1 MMIKHGCVVMLLSV
15 IIKLSHSEQNLTI
28 ASVANGEFQNSSDH
42 AIVATITPATS
53 IEETSVEEENSEQ
66 EGVTVQSTNATTEEP
81 HIAHG
86 CPTAEPLQ
94 VGIKDCS
101 YYCRYVPENN
111 TWLYGFYR
119 DGIYCWADDADD
131 DKEGLPGL
139 CLDGICYPLEHENVT
154 HVPTPADNMLG

>member
-28 ASVANGEFQNSSDH
+28 TSVANGEIQNRSDH
-42 AIVATITPATS
+42 AIDATRTPATS
-53 IEETSVEEENSEQ
+53 IEVDEENSE
-66 EGVTVQSTNATTEEP
+66 EDGVTVQSTNATTEEP

-86 CPTAEPLQ
+86 CPTVDKVQRE
-94 VGIKDCS
+94 IKDCS

-111 TWLYGFYR
+111 TWLYGFYSN
-119 DGIYCWADDADD
+119 GIYCWADDDGD
-131 DKEGLPGL
+131 GKERLPGL

-154 HVPTPADNMLG
+154 HLSTPADSMLG